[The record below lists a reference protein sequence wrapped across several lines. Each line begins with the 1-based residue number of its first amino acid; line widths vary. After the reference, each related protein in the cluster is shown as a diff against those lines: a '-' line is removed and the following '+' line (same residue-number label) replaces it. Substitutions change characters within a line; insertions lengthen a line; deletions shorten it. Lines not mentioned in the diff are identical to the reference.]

1 MLFQSKMDELEIKE
15 DYREFVI
22 GSYKREDIVF
32 VKGKSSLLWDING
45 KKYIDF
51 FPGWAV
57 SGLGHC
63 PAKITAA
70 IRQQAKILMHLSNN
84 FYHPWQ
90 AAAAKKIIE
99 ISFPGQVFFCNS
111 GAEANEAAIK
121 LCRLY
126 GAPKGKY
133 KFVSLKNSF
142 HGRSLATVT
151 LTGQEQYSSPFK
163 PLPEG
168 FSYARINDFSSLQN
182 IADNKT
188 VAVFIELIQGEGG
201 INVIQKEELQK
212 ISGLCKK
219 NDILLVFDEVQTGFG
234 KTGRFFAYQNYGIQ
248 PDIMTL
254 AKTLGGG
261 FPVGAMVAKKEL
273 ASLFVPGTHASTFGG
288 NPLACRSVLA
298 VIETIEKERLLE
310 NVNTLGAFL
319 KKHLET
325 LKEKFEIIKE
335 IRGTGFM
342 LGMELNV
349 PGEEL
354 IRVCQQKGLLVNC
367 THENVIRIMPAV
379 NIKKPLLKK
388 GLKILEESLK
398 EFSAAKEEK

>member
-1 MLFQSKMDELEIKE
+1 MDEQEIKQI
-15 DYREFVI
+15 YQQFVV
-22 GSYKREDIVF
+22 GSYKRDDIVF
-32 VKGKSSLLWDING
+32 VKGKGSYLWDIKG

-63 PAKITAA
+63 PKNVVKSIC
-70 IRQQAKILMHLSNN
+70 RQAKILMHLSNN

-90 AAAAKKIIE
+90 AQAAKKIIDV
-99 ISFPGQVFFCNS
+99 SFPGKVFFCNS

-121 LCRLY
+121 LCRIY
-126 GAPKGKY
+126 GMKNSRY
-133 KFVSLKNSF
+133 KFISFRDSF

-151 LTGQEQYSSPFK
+151 LTGQEKYSEPFK

-168 FSYARINDFSSLQN
+168 FSYAQINDFPSL
-182 IADNKT
+182 DVLVDEKT

-201 INVIQKEELQK
+201 INVVKKEELEK
-212 ISGLCKK
+212 IRKLCNEK
-219 NDILLVFDEVQTGFG
+219 DVLLVFDEVQTGFG
-234 KTGRFFAYQNYGIQ
+234 RTGRFFAYQNYGIE

-261 FPVGAMVAKKEL
+261 FPVGAMVAKNSL
-273 ASLFVPGTHASTFGG
+273 ADLFVPGTHASTFGG
-288 NPLACRSVLA
+288 NPLACSSIIS
-298 VIETIEKERLLE
+298 VIETINSEKLIE
-310 NVNTLGAFL
+310 NVKELSVF
-319 KKHLET
+319 
-325 LKEKFEIIKE
+325 LKEKLEKSRNKFLIIKE
-335 IRGTGFM
+335 IRGIGFM

-349 PGEEL
+349 PGEKL
-354 IRVCQQKGLLVNC
+354 VKICQGKGLLVNC
-367 THENVIRIMPAV
+367 THGNVIRIMPAI

-398 EFSAAKEEK
+398 EFSLKF